1 MDLNKAL
8 EWIATVILIIGTG
21 VNSAGYYPLGPAI
34 LIVGGGVWLVVS
46 IRLKW
51 MSLIVVNIVMT
62 LTAIA
67 GIVYRYWLT
76 GFTF

>member
-34 LIVGGGVWLVVS
+34 LIVGGSIWLVVS
-46 IRLKW
+46 IRLRW
-51 MSLIVVNIVMT
+51 TSLIIVNSVMT
-62 LTAIA
+62 LTAI
-67 GIVYRYWLT
+67 GGMIYRYM
-76 GFTF
+76 